1 MMKAGRRA
9 ILRKKIDR
17 GYGEMNMQ
25 SVRGHAVAFLFALL
39 SCALVPGGDAAA
51 GAQGAAPKSEAERS
65 MNVIAESYVKL
76 ALAVGEHD
84 PLYVDAYFGPE
95 AWREQ
100 AMAEKLPLAEIGKAA
115 VPLIARLEK
124 LAAGGTDELLRLR
137 RVFLLTQLRSLA
149 ARVSMLEG
157 AKLSFDEESKALYD
171 IVAPRV
177 DERRIRNALAAIDSL
192 VPSGEGTLLD
202 RLEHFKKDLVIPKDR
217 LDAVFAAAIDEA
229 RRRTRDHI
237 SLPADESF
245 TVEYV
250 TGEPWGAYNWY
261 KGSYRSVIQI
271 NTDFPTYID
280 APLGLACHEGY
291 PGHHVQNV
299 LFERDL
305 VKERGWIE
313 FTLSPLF
320 GPLSPINEGAAS
332 FAVEVAF
339 PGDSRLAFERDV
351 LCPMAGVDP
360 AKAEKYLTIAKLLR
374 EVHYAENEAAR
385 RYLDG
390 EISAEESAKYLSDNA
405 LMSAERARRLVTFF
419 DRYRSYIVNYNV
431 GYDLVK
437 DYIERRGGTADH
449 PERRWEELHALI
461 AAPHVPSEL
470 E

>member
-1 MMKAGRRA
+1 
-9 ILRKKIDR
+9 
-17 GYGEMNMQ
+17 MNRQ
-25 SVRGHAVAFLFALL
+25 SFQRYAVAFLFVLV
-39 SCALVPGGDAAA
+39 SCALAPCRAAAA
-51 GAQGAAPKSEAERS
+51 GPQNAAPKSEAELS
-65 MNVIAESYVKL
+65 MNAIAESYVKL

-100 AMAEKLPLAEIGKAA
+100 AKAEKLPLADIGKAA
-115 VPLIARLEK
+115 LPLIARLEK
-124 LAAGGTDELLRLR
+124 LDAGSRDEQLRLR
-137 RVFLLTQLRSLA
+137 RVFLLKQLQSLA
-149 ARVSMLEG
+149 ARVRMLEG
-157 AKLSFDEESKALYD
+157 TRLSFDEESQALYD
-171 IVAPRV
+171 VVAPRV
-177 DERRIRNALAAIDSL
+177 DERRIRKALAAIDSL
-192 VPSGEGTLLD
+192 VPPGEGTLLD
-202 RLEHFKKDLVIPKDR
+202 RLERFKKDLVIPTDR
-217 LDAVFAAAIDEA
+217 LEAVFAAAIGEA
-229 RRRTRDHI
+229 RKRTRDHI
-237 SLPADESF
+237 TLPEDESF

-261 KGSYRSVIQI
+261 KGAYRSVIQI
-271 NTDFPTYID
+271 NTDLPTYID
-280 APLGLACHEGY
+280 GPLGLACHEGY

-313 FTLSPLF
+313 FTVSPLF
-320 GPLSPINEGAAS
+320 GPLSPINEGAANY
-332 FAVEVAF
+332 AVEVAF

-351 LCPMAGVDP
+351 LCPMAGIDP
-360 AKAEKYLTIAKLLR
+360 AKAEKYYAIAKLLR

-405 LMSAERARRLVTFF
+405 LMSPERARRLVTFF
-419 DRYRSYIVNYNV
+419 DRYRSYVINYNV

-437 DYIERRGGTADH
+437 NYIEKHGGTADH
-449 PERRWEELHALI
+449 PERRWEELHEVI